1 MKQIYVPFYLSFID
15 YYSYQ
20 LQFIL
25 LNTQAILFLLL

>member
-1 MKQIYVPFYLSFID
+1 MKQIYVPFYLSFTD

-20 LQFIL
+20 LQFIS

>member
-20 LQFIL
+20 LRFISL
-25 LNTQAILFLLL
+25 STQAISFLLL